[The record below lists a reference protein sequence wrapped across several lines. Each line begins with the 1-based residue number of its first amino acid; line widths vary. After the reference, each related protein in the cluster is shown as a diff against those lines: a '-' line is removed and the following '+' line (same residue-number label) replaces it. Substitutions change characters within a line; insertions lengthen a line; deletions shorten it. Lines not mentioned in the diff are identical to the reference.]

1 MLIDLISQSNYQSYN
16 VIIARVFGLETAVY
30 LNALVE
36 INEKAIRKNKLVKEH
51 FVINRQYIKD
61 RTTLSISQQKKI
73 EETLEKINIIH
84 KNGMDCIK
92 VDIDILISLMA
103 VENEGVVKDLS
114 NLKNNIPSKTQKS
127 MSILRSVKANINNS
141 YPNDMKVAYEE
152 WLDVI
157 MNKFGF
163 VSKQM
168 LFQAQSCVDEE
179 SNHDANKAID
189 IIHIASANGWKDM
202 KYAIKRYNQTTTS
215 NLTKVHQN
223 KIDISGEAF

>member
-30 LNALVE
+30 LNALIE
-36 INEKAIRKNKLVKEH
+36 INEKAIRKNKLHDNYFTIDRK
-51 FVINRQYIKD
+51 YIKN

-73 EETLEKINIIH
+73 EDTLIKVNIIH
-84 KNGMDCIK
+84 KNGMDCMR
-92 VDIDILISLMA
+92 VDINTLISLMA
-103 VENEGVVKDLS
+103 VENEGVVKDLTS
-114 NLKNNIPSKTQKS
+114 LKNTIPDKTQKS
-127 MSILRSVKANINNS
+127 MSILKSVKANINKS
-141 YPNDMKVAYEE
+141 YPIDMKVAYEE

-179 SNHDANKAID
+179 ANHNANKAID

-202 KYAIKRYNQTTTS
+202 KYAIKRYNQNNS
-215 NLTKVHQN
+215 GAVKVYQN
-223 KIDISGEAF
+223 KIDVSGETF